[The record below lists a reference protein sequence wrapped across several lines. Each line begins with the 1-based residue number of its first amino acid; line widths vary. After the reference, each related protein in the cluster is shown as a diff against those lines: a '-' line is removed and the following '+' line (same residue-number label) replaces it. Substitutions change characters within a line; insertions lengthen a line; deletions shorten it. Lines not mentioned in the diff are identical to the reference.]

1 MKNTCIVCGGE
12 EFFSSTLYARTK
24 QDWAYAPNMYRF
36 EKVFIEHRDEENYP
50 VFQKLQRNIVVDAVI
65 LCCITNE
72 HTKYNL
78 VCFLKADKASG

>member
-36 EKVFIEHRDEENYP
+36 EKVFIEHRDEGNYP
-50 VFQKLQRNIVVDAVI
+50 VFQEITAKH
-65 LCCITNE
+65 CCGCGHIMLYHE
-72 HTKYNL
+72 
-78 VCFLKADKASG
+78 

>member
-1 MKNTCIVCGGE
+1 MKKECIVCGGE

-36 EKVFIEHRDEENYP
+36 EKVFIEHRMKKIIQC
-50 VFQKLQRNIVVDAVI
+50 FKKLQRNIAVDAVI

-78 VCFLKADKASG
+78 VCF

>member
-1 MKNTCIVCGGE
+1 MKKTCIICGGE

-50 VFQKLQRNIVVDAVI
+50 VFQEITAVDVGI
-65 LCCITNE
+65 LCYFINE
-72 HTKYNL
+72 HTKQNL
-78 VCFLKADKASG
+78 VCFLECR

>member
-1 MKNTCIVCGGE
+1 MKKECIVCGGE

-50 VFQKLQRNIVVDAVI
+50 VFQEITAKHCCDAVI
-65 LCCITNE
+65 LCCIMNE

-78 VCFLKADKASG
+78 VFLNADKASG